1 MIPIVIAI
9 IITIIMH
16 PYLHPSFHQDFFTT
30 ENPFMA
36 ELEGHIGKE
45 DAALV
50 RDFYEK
56 PRFRGA
62 ATSLP
67 HSTQLEHERIFR
79 TEVNRLLRL
88 TSTTAG
94 KEDVAV
100 GGADKQEAEPATEET
115 GSGSAVA
122 MGDSTAAAV
131 PCESDGGPRA
141 GSKIRCSK
149 QNVANGMVSSIG
161 SKEAGEKE
169 EDEANDCE
177 DTSSSSRAADGVHCG
192 LDRLEELFEPD
203 GEDRRLPRRF
213 ASIVGRIGRE
223 GRETVAWTDHCA
235 CLPRYLATREEVEAS
250 VRTVEAFL
258 RVLLLEGAAA
268 PAGGSSNNCSIVG
281 WNGRPGVITLARSE
295 DDGYVPTEMVA
306 FIEREVLAMLFRLY
320 GDEDGGNNPQEGG
333 VVGGGS
339 LEVCYEE
346 GLEPI
351 PLSPGLI

>member
-1 MIPIVIAI
+1 
-9 IITIIMH
+9 
-16 PYLHPSFHQDFFTT
+16 
-30 ENPFMA
+30 MA

-67 HSTQLEHERIFR
+67 HSTQLDHERIFR
-79 TEVNRLLRL
+79 TEVNRLLRT

-100 GGADKQEAEPATEET
+100 GGTEGDVGGAENPDAAPAADVR
-115 GSGSAVA
+115 SGSAVA

-131 PCESDGGPRA
+131 SLGSDGGPRA
-141 GSKIRCSK
+141 ESSTRCPRE
-149 QNVANGMVSSIG
+149 NAANGMVASIG
-161 SKEAGEKE
+161 SEEEEAGKE
-169 EDEANDCE
+169 EDEADHRE
-177 DTSSSSRAADGVHCG
+177 DTSSSSRTADGVFCV

-213 ASIVGRIGRE
+213 ASIVDRIGRE

-235 CLPRYLATREEVEAS
+235 CLPRYLATHQEVEAS

-258 RVLLLEGAAA
+258 RSLLLKGATAA
-268 PAGGSSNNCSIVG
+268 TDGSTSTSSNSSNNSCSIVG
-281 WNGRPGVITLARSE
+281 WNGRPGVITVARSE
-295 DDGYVPTEMVA
+295 EDGYVPTEMVA

-320 GDEDGGNNPQEGG
+320 GDEDGDNNPQEGG

-351 PLSPGLI
+351 PVSAGST